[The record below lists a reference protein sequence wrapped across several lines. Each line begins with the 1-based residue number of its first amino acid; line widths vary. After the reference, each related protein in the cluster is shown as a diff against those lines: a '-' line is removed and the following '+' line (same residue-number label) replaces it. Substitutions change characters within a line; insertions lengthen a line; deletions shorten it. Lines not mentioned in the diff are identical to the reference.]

1 MPLYVSPQTAET
13 AATAQIHVYTYEIPY
28 GSVCDPGEAHVWRNP
43 SGVVGPDQ
51 HASDLTDTAIRPV
64 HRRQTTDTRRY
75 DVTNGPIGSYTYH
88 PPSCPSYWRR
98 KFGLLVTNPEPRRHT
113 LNSTLRTLPPSA
125 SSRHKDALKTF
136 YSCVLTVLSRG
147 VDEYRC
153 CRVLLTTS
161 ETTSET
167 MAPTEYAK
175 LKVAELKELL
185 KERGLAVTGKKAE
198 LVARLEE
205 ADDVDG
211 GEEEV
216 LPVVEDAPASEVKPM
231 KEDVADKQPADL
243 DANVKPM
250 KEDVADKQPADLE
263 LSSYVWGP
271 IPVAAG
277 LDANELPGD
286 ARGRPEKK
294 RKRKSRWE
302 TASEA
307 TDQDHR
313 GGKDAS
319 SSRALVLFPG
329 EVVLS
334 NGLKINLPVALTGR
348 WVLDSTDVPTPFPLP
363 PSDSLT
369 RATRFARSPGTHL
382 GGLKWSSCIWTWP
395 RWSDRF
401 AWGSMS
407 IRGRSTSARRVR
419 RPFMMHT
426 VCV

>member
-1 MPLYVSPQTAET
+1 
-13 AATAQIHVYTYEIPY
+13 
-28 GSVCDPGEAHVWRNP
+28 
-43 SGVVGPDQ
+43 
-51 HASDLTDTAIRPV
+51 
-64 HRRQTTDTRRY
+64 
-75 DVTNGPIGSYTYH
+75 
-88 PPSCPSYWRR
+88 
-98 KFGLLVTNPEPRRHT
+98 
-113 LNSTLRTLPPSA
+113 
-125 SSRHKDALKTF
+125 
-136 YSCVLTVLSRG
+136 
-147 VDEYRC
+147 
-153 CRVLLTTS
+153 
-161 ETTSET
+161 